1 MKKHSICHKTPYL
14 RPLWRAAALMLALLL
29 GLTALPYRAAAEASS
44 QVSVGLYFVRNA
56 LESAN
61 LQNVTGYGSGYQLG
75 IYEADASGDRKQFRA
90 LAETGCTE
98 ISMLVDRTMYL
109 SGNSYASTP
118 SGGWQTT
125 VGAYHLELVY
135 AYGDYAAAQQ
145 AASNYPG
152 GFVAYSY
159 GQYYAR
165 FGSYAT
171 YGEALADAGAY
182 SDCAVTG
189 ESDYGITVVN
199 TLTGAILFELDQ
211 GAGTTLGVVPL
222 GGTETRTWF
231 KGYQYNGGF
240 RYDRPEGGAMHVANI
255 VPLEQYVA
263 AVLSRE
269 FVPSWPDEALKAAAC
284 CIRTFAATGGQHSTF
299 DVCNDTCCQVYRGVY
314 LGAQWE
320 HLLELCRQTAGQRIY
335 YNGAPILATYHSS
348 NGGATASS
356 AETWGV
362 DYPYLQSVYDPFES
376 TVETGT
382 KNWSRSYS
390 LAELTELA
398 RLWGADCGSI
408 TQVYVSSY
416 SARGLVTELTFVDSS
431 GRTFIFT
438 GDDTLM
444 LDADYYSRRYVVIPP
459 GGSATVTDVGMGA
472 VTGGGT
478 AAVEIATDGDFVVY
492 DGQSVRTVETVSV
505 LTAAGTETL
514 TGAAAVTSGGA
525 ASDAAYP
532 AAEFSTRVIY
542 NDSNGYLV
550 YGSGWGHN
558 VGLSAYGAY
567 AMAQQGY
574 TYRQILQYSYQGVTI
589 G

>member
-29 GLTALPYRAAAEASS
+29 GLTALPYRAAAEASG
-44 QVSVGLYFVRNA
+44 QISVGLYFVRNA

-189 ESDYGITVVN
+189 ESEYGITVVN

-299 DVCNDTCCQVYRGVY
+299 DVCNDTCCQVYRGVSSGRPV
-314 LGAQWE
+314 GAS
-320 HLLELCRQTAGQRIY
+320 AG
-335 YNGAPILATYHSS
+335 ALPS
-348 NGGATASS
+348 NGGTA
-356 AETWGV
+356 
-362 DYPYLQSVYDPFES
+362 DLLQRRTHSGDLSQLQRRRDGLQRRDLGRGLPLPPERLRPLR
-376 TVETGT
+376 EHRGDRH
-382 KNWSRSYS
+382 KELEPQL
-390 LAELTELA
+390 LAG
-398 RLWGADCGSI
+398 GADGAGAP
-408 TQVYVSSY
+408 VG
-416 SARGLVTELTFVDSS
+416 RGLRLHHAGLRLVLF
-431 GRTFIFT
+431 GART
-438 GDDTLM
+438 GHG
-444 LDADYYSRRYVVIPP
+444 ADLR
-459 GGSATVTDVGMGA
+459 
-472 VTGGGT
+472 
-478 AAVEIATDGDFVVY
+478 
-492 DGQSVRTVETVSV
+492 GQQRPD
-505 LTAAGTETL
+505 LHLHRG
-514 TGAAAVTSGGA
+514 
-525 ASDAAYP
+525 
-532 AAEFSTRVIY
+532 
-542 NDSNGYLV
+542 
-550 YGSGWGHN
+550 
-558 VGLSAYGAY
+558 
-567 AMAQQGY
+567 
-574 TYRQILQYSYQGVTI
+574 
-589 G
+589 